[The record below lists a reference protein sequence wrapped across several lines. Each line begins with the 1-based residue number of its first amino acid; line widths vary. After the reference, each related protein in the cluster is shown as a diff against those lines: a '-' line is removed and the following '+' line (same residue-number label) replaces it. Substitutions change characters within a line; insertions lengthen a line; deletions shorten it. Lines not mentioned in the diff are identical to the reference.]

1 MKFSLRYKFVV
12 GLIIIFCIGFNVMS
26 FFMNKIIID
35 NSKKII
41 GKEFATNI
49 KDLNIYLRQFM
60 MMNHIESNEKDFQE
74 HINEISE
81 ALSLKLDDR
90 VTFYKNNGQLL
101 LDTAYADGD
110 VLIFYNTNKDIKD
123 NKEDLKTAFTGK
135 SAFSI
140 INYEDNYIVAFSFP
154 INIDGKN
161 LCIMRYSKDYS
172 YLFELN
178 RNLLGITKRMILII
192 FILTCVFTILL
203 STKITIPIVKLSK
216 VTKEISKGN
225 FDLDV
230 NINSSDEI
238 GDLGENFNLMKNRI
252 KEQIEIINRDR
263 DNLKIAESHRKT
275 FFDNVTHEMK
285 TPLTI
290 ISGYAQMILDDG
302 YKDEKI
308 LNKGATKI
316 KIESNRM
323 HKMVLDLLTMSK
335 LESYADINRKEKID
349 IEEIVGVICE
359 DMMIKANK
367 YDIKIKKC
375 LEKDVFIF
383 GNKEEIRR
391 MIINIIDNSIKY
403 GNVKSTII
411 ISLYCENNICVLT
424 VEDEG
429 KGIPESKIHKI
440 YDPFYRVDKK
450 GEREKGSNGLG
461 LTIVKSIVET
471 HEGKI
476 KIESTEGVGTKV
488 YINLPCL
495 QVGNNCL

>member
-1 MKFSLRYKFVV
+1 MKFSIRYKFMV
-12 GLIIIFCIGFNVMS
+12 GLIIIFCIGFNVIS
-26 FFMNKIIID
+26 FFMNKIIVD
-35 NSKKII
+35 NSKRII
-41 GKEFATNI
+41 SKEFATNK
-49 KDLNIYLRQFM
+49 KDLDLYLRQFM
-60 MMNHIESNEKDFQE
+60 MMNNIKNNEKDFEE

-90 VTFYKNNGQLL
+90 VIFYKNNGQLL
-101 LDTAYADGD
+101 LDTVYADGD
-110 VLIFYNTNKDIKD
+110 VLTFYTVDKNIRD
-123 NKEDLKTAFTGK
+123 NKEDLKAAFTGK

-140 INYEDNYIVAFSFP
+140 INYENNYIVAFAFP
-154 INIDGKN
+154 INIDGEN
-161 LCIMRYSKDYS
+161 LCIIRYSKDYS
-172 YLFELN
+172 YLFQLN
-178 RNLLGITKRMILII
+178 RNLLGITKKMILII
-192 FILTCVFTILL
+192 FMLTCIFTILL

-216 VTKEISKGN
+216 ITKEISKGN
-225 FDLDV
+225 FNLDAS
-230 NINSSDEI
+230 INSSDEI
-238 GDLGENFNLMKNRI
+238 GELGENFNLMKEKI
-252 KEQIEIINRDR
+252 KEQIEIINKDR
-263 DNLKIAESHRKT
+263 DNLKIIESHRKT

-302 YKDEKI
+302 HEDERI

-335 LESYADINRKEKID
+335 LESYAEISRKEKVD
-349 IEEIVGVICE
+349 MEEVVNAACE

-375 LEKDVFIF
+375 IEKNLLIC

-403 GNVKSTII
+403 GNIKSTINI
-411 ISLYCENNICVLT
+411 GLYSEDNFCFLT

-429 KGIPESKIHKI
+429 KGIPEGKIHKI
-440 YDPFYRVDKK
+440 YEPFYRVDKR

-461 LTIVKSIVET
+461 LTIVKSIIEN

-476 KIESTEGVGTKV
+476 KIESREGIGTKV
-488 YINLPCL
+488 YISIPL
-495 QVGNNCL
+495 V

>member
-1 MKFSLRYKFVV
+1 MKFSLRYKFVI

-26 FFMNKIIID
+26 FFMNKIIVD

-41 GKEFATNI
+41 SKEFTTNR
-49 KDLNIYLRQFM
+49 KDLTLYLKQFM
-60 MMNHIESNEKDFQE
+60 MMNNIKNNEEDFQQ

-81 ALSLKLDDR
+81 SLSLKLDDR
-90 VTFYKNNGQLL
+90 VIFYKNNGQLL
-101 LDTAYADGD
+101 LDTAYANGD
-110 VLIFYNTNKDIKD
+110 ILVFYNIDKNIRDS
-123 NKEDLKTAFTGK
+123 KEDLKTAFTGK
-135 SAFSI
+135 GAFSI
-140 INYEDNYIVAFSFP
+140 LNYENNYIAAFSFP

-172 YLFELN
+172 YLFQLN

-192 FILTCVFTILL
+192 FILTCIFAILL

-238 GDLGENFNLMKNRI
+238 GELGENFKLMKDRI
-252 KEQIEIINRDR
+252 KEQIEIINKDR

-302 YKDEKI
+302 YKDENI
-308 LNKGATKI
+308 LNKGAGKI

-335 LESYADINRKEKID
+335 LESYADINRKEKINM
-349 IEEIVGVICE
+349 EEVVSVICE

-375 LEKDVFIF
+375 LQENLFIY

-411 ISLYCENNICVLT
+411 ISLYCENNICALT

-429 KGIPESKIHKI
+429 KGIPEDKIHKI

-461 LTIVKSIVET
+461 LTIVKSIVEN
-471 HEGKI
+471 HKGKI
-476 KIESTEGVGTKV
+476 KIESREGVGTKV
-488 YINLPCL
+488 HINLPL
-495 QVGNNCL
+495 V

>member
-1 MKFSLRYKFVV
+1 MKFSLRYKFTV

-26 FFMNKIIID
+26 FFMNKIIVD

-41 GKEFATNI
+41 SKEFVDNR
-49 KDLNIYLRQFM
+49 KDLSLYIRQFM
-60 MMNHIESNEKDFQE
+60 MMNNIKNDEDDFQQN
-74 HINEISE
+74 INEISE

-90 VTFYKNNGQLL
+90 VIFYKNNGQLL

-110 VLIFYNTNKDIKD
+110 VLIFYNINKDIKD

-140 INYEDNYIVAFSFP
+140 INYENNYIVAFSFP

-178 RNLLGITKRMILII
+178 RNLLGITKRVILII

-238 GDLGENFNLMKNRI
+238 GELGENFNLMKCKI
-252 KEQIEIINRDR
+252 KEQIEIIKRDR
-263 DNLKIAESHRKT
+263 DNLERMESYRKI

-323 HKMVLDLLTMSK
+323 YKMVLDLLTMSK
-335 LESYADINRKEKID
+335 LESYADINREEKIN
-349 IEEIVGVICE
+349 IEEIINTICE
-359 DMMIKANK
+359 DMTIRANK
-367 YDIKIKKC
+367 YNIKIKKC
-375 LEKDVFIF
+375 LQKNLFIC

-411 ISLYCENNICVLT
+411 ISLYSEDNFCVLT

-429 KGIPESKIHKI
+429 KGIPENKIHKI
-440 YDPFYRVDKK
+440 YDSFYRVCKK
-450 GEREKGSNGLG
+450 GEREKDSNGLG
-461 LTIVKSIVET
+461 LTIVKSIVEA
-471 HEGKI
+471 HKGKI
-476 KIESTEGVGTKV
+476 KIESTEGLGTKV

-495 QVGNNCL
+495 QIGNNCL